1 MQAID
6 ILRDKLIGQFISR
19 FSIGDTWDL
28 AIGEYWLIAQ
38 EVVSKNEAPLN
49 EWLQNNYSLFNS
61 TVDKEQISK
70 SAVIASLLR
79 REITDIKLDDVYNLV
94 IEFEEGAELIVLTN
108 TNIVDWQ
115 WFLNRSGNDPY
126 KEYLVAYFG
135 EGEIA
140 VSDNQN

>member
-1 MQAID
+1 MEAID

-19 FSIGDTWDL
+19 FSIGDTCDL
-28 AIGEYWLIAQ
+28 AIGDYWLIAQ
-38 EVVSKNEAPLN
+38 EVVSKDEALLN

-79 REITDIKLDDVYNLV
+79 REVVAIRLDNLYNLV
-94 IEFEEGAELIVLTN
+94 IYFEEGAELIIPTN
-108 TNIVDWQ
+108 TGIVDWQ
-115 WFLNRSGNDPY
+115 WCLNRSGNDPY
-126 KEYLVAYFG
+126 RDYLVACFW

-140 VSDNQN
+140 VSNNQN